1 MDLDKICFT
10 GKNSVRQTEDEDTKK
25 QKYRTETHERGKW

>member
-1 MDLDKICFT
+1 MKSFLYTRLKHIRMDLDKICFT

-25 QKYRTETHERGKW
+25 